1 LKKTIHTLD
10 LDKKKLHRLRQKL
23 LKWYNKNQRNLPWR
37 KTTDPYHIWVSEVM
51 LQQTQVDTVIPYYK
65 RFLKLF
71 PNLKL
76 LARAD
81 LNVVLKAW
89 EGLGYYA
96 RARNL
101 RKAAAVVL
109 DKHQGRVPEDEDD
122 FRALPGVGEYIC
134 AAVLSIAFKK
144 PLAVVDGNV
153 KRVLARLLLIN
164 TPVNDSKNPKT
175 FSEAADLL
183 LARKNPHLFNQAMM
197 ELGALICR
205 PKNPDC
211 LNCPLQ
217 KFCKANQGNLVEKFP
232 KRIKTKKVPT
242 YHIAAG
248 VVFKKGKILITRR
261 KPEGLLGGLWE
272 FPGGKKLKNETLET
286 TCIREIKEEV
296 NLDVKVIK
304 KLTTVKHAYTHFKII
319 MDVFTCD
326 FVKGRIKL
334 NGPDNFCWIRLDQ
347 IDNYPLP
354 KATLKALS
362 GLYGE
367 MKSKKKAGSPNKNN

>member
-1 LKKTIHTLD
+1 MKKTIHTLD

>member
-1 LKKTIHTLD
+1 LKKSAHHFDLNTGTLS
-10 LDKKKLHRLRQKL
+10 RLRGKL
-23 LKWYNKNQRNLPWR
+23 LKWYDQNLRDLPWR
-37 KTTDPYHIWVSEVM
+37 KTTDPYRIWVSEVM
-51 LQQTQVDTVIPYYK
+51 LQQTQVDTVIPYYE

-71 PNLKL
+71 PNLKA
-76 LARAD
+76 LAKAD
-81 LNVVLKAW
+81 LNDVLKAW

-101 RKAAAVVL
+101 RKATAVVL
-109 DKHQGRVPEDEDD
+109 DKHQGRVPEDEED
-122 FRALPGVGEYIC
+122 FRALPGIGEYIC

-164 TPVNDSKNPKT
+164 TPVNDSKNHKT

-217 KFCKANQGNLVEKFP
+217 KFCRANQKKQIDTFP

-248 VVFKKGKILITRR
+248 VVFKKNKILITRR

-272 FPGGKKLKNETLET
+272 FPGGKKLQNETPET

-296 NLDVKVIK
+296 NLDVKVIE

-354 KATLKALS
+354 KATLRALP
-362 GLYGE
+362 GLYE
-367 MKSKKKAGSPNKNN
+367 KIKSKKKTGSPNKNN

>member
-1 LKKTIHTLD
+1 MKKTIHTLD

-71 PNLKL
+71 PNLKI